1 MIKALSSFIIIK
13 EAKGANITPSGLYLP
28 SANKVVSC
36 TGVVSAVG
44 EAVKGIKVGDE
55 VVYRPYAAA
64 ELTVAKEEYTVIEQA
79 DIIGIVEK

>member
-1 MIKALSSFIIIK
+1 MQ
-13 EAKGANITPSGLYLP
+13 EAEIVEQ
-28 SANKVVSC
+28 KVEWP
-36 TGVVSAVG
+36 TDG
-44 EAVKGIKVGDE
+44 KTVGDE